1 MASTHT
7 ITVNTTSGTVQGVAN
22 GYTGGDIVVN
32 VENGASVSDRFYG
45 GSDAH
50 SNTYVS
56 VDGNITVNM
65 NGGSITTQLYGG
77 SNFIGG
83 EFSSYML
90 KDITIN
96 MTGGSVAQIRGGN
109 NISGSIAA
117 ALQEQGKTVGVENVT
132 INISGGTI
140 TGSLGDA
147 IRGAGGA
154 HSSVLGKV
162 EINISGNANIK
173 NDVYA
178 GARHE
183 TSTVNAFVRSTS
195 VNVSGGTINGNV
207 FGGGT
212 YDGVSTTVN
221 GNTSVVIS
229 GGTIE
234 GGVYGA
240 GNQDIINGSTS
251 ITLEGSNVNI
261 KGVVSGLG
269 KNGTST
275 VAGNKILNIGSE
287 ESGFTSDVAIDNG
300 QFNVISITEDS
311 KVAFKNAIEVD
322 SLTIGNGADITF
334 AETGNSI
341 GELSV
346 VFSDQDFEANT
357 GSIDLA
363 TVLGDS
369 TSIVLASLKEGAN
382 VVLVDSDG
390 TKFATT
396 STGETT
402 FDIGAT
408 IPEPSTYA
416 MIFGAL
422 ALGFVAYRR
431 RK

>member
-1 MASTHT
+1 MAESAHT

-65 NGGSITTQLYGG
+65 KGGSITTQLYGG
-77 SNFIGG
+77 SNFICG

-109 NISGSIAA
+109 NISGSIAE

-147 IRGAGGA
+147 IRGAGGS

-162 EINISGNANIK
+162 EINISGNANIT

-178 GARHE
+178 GARSE
-183 TSTVNAFVRSTS
+183 TSTVNAFVGSTS

-240 GNQDIINGSTS
+240 GNQDIIN
-251 ITLEGSNVNI
+251 
-261 KGVVSGLG
+261 
-269 KNGTST
+269 
-275 VAGNKILNIGSE
+275 
-287 ESGFTSDVAIDNG
+287 
-300 QFNVISITEDS
+300 
-311 KVAFKNAIEVD
+311 
-322 SLTIGNGADITF
+322 
-334 AETGNSI
+334 
-341 GELSV
+341 
-346 VFSDQDFEANT
+346 NT
-357 GSIDLA
+357 
-363 TVLGDS
+363 
-369 TSIVLASLKEGAN
+369 
-382 VVLVDSDG
+382 
-390 TKFATT
+390 
-396 STGETT
+396 
-402 FDIGAT
+402 
-408 IPEPSTYA
+408 
-416 MIFGAL
+416 
-422 ALGFVAYRR
+422 
-431 RK
+431 